1 MRHRHSR
8 GGQVLGNLIGLALF
22 ILVAIW
28 WIAPDRRRNEREVN
42 VDRVAEIDRE
52 IAPSAA
58 GEPREGIA
66 AVVLLD
72 VSGSMADEVAES
84 GGGRKIDI
92 ARRAAL
98 ELVGQF
104 DRYAKA
110 HPEEPVV
117 VGLFEFSGE
126 RERGGGPTTREIIPL
141 LPPNPARAEEALAQM
156 APNGGTPIG
165 DALIVGKRALDMA
178 GFTRR
183 HLLVVTDGENT
194 DGYRP
199 ADVMAALTRR
209 PESERPSVYFVAF
222 DIAAAR
228 FEAVKNAGGL
238 VLAAAN
244 AQELTDTLDFLLT
257 GKILVEG
264 Q

>member
-1 MRHRHSR
+1 VKYRRSR
-8 GGQVLGNLIGLALF
+8 SGQVLGNLIGLALF
-22 ILVAIW
+22 VFMALW
-28 WIAPDRRRNEREVN
+28 WMSPDRRRNDREVDD
-42 VDRVAEIDRE
+42 DRVAEIERE
-52 IAPSAA
+52 ITPPAA

-72 VSGSMADEVAES
+72 VSGSMADEVSES
-84 GGGRKIDI
+84 GGGQKIDI
-92 ARRAAL
+92 ARRATMDL
-98 ELVGQF
+98 LGQF

-110 HPEEPVV
+110 HPDEPVV

-126 RERGGGPTTREIIPL
+126 RERGPNTREVIPL
-141 LPPNPARAEEALAQM
+141 QAPNLAHAEEALARMTPQ
-156 APNGGTPIG
+156 GGTPIG
-165 DALIVGKRALDMA
+165 DALVVGKRALDMT

-194 DGYRP
+194 DGHRP
-199 ADVMAALTRR
+199 ADVMAALMRR
-209 PESERPSVYFVAF
+209 PEAERPSVYFVAF

>member
-1 MRHRHSR
+1 VRHRYSR
-8 GGQVLGNLIGLALF
+8 GGNVLGNLIGLALF
-22 ILVAIW
+22 VFVAIW
-28 WIAPDRRRNEREVN
+28 WMSPDRRSNDREVD
-42 VDRVAEIDRE
+42 VDRVAEIERE
-52 IAPSAA
+52 VAPSAA

-72 VSGSMADEVAES
+72 VSGSMADEVS
-84 GGGRKIDI
+84 GTGGGRKIDI

-98 ELVGQF
+98 DLMGQF

-126 RERGGGPTTREIIPL
+126 RERGPNTREVIPL
-141 LPPNPARAEEALAQM
+141 LAPDLARAEEALARM
-156 APNGGTPIG
+156 VPDGGTPIG
-165 DALIVGKRALDMA
+165 DALVVGKRALDMA

-183 HLLVVTDGENT
+183 HLLIVTDGENT
-194 DGYRP
+194 EGYRP
-199 ADVMAALTRR
+199 ADVMAALMRR
-209 PESERPSVYFVAF
+209 PETERPSVYFVAF

>member
-1 MRHRHSR
+1 MRRQHSR

-22 ILVAIW
+22 IFVAIW
-28 WIAPDRRRNEREVN
+28 WIAPDRLRSTREVS
-42 VDRVAEIDRE
+42 VDRVSEIDRE
-52 IAPSAA
+52 ITPSAA
-58 GEPREGIA
+58 AEPREGIA

-84 GGGRKIDI
+84 DGGGRKIDI

-98 ELVGQF
+98 DLVGQF

-110 HPEEPVV
+110 HPDEAVV
-117 VGLFEFSGE
+117 LGLYEFSGE
-126 RERGGGPTTREIIPL
+126 RDRDSGPTTREVIPL
-141 LPPNPARAEEALAQM
+141 LPPDPARAEEALARM
-156 APNGGTPIG
+156 SPNGGTPIG
-165 DALIVGKRALDMA
+165 DALIVGKRALDQT
-178 GFTRR
+178 GFARR

-194 DGYRP
+194 DGFRP
-199 ADVMAALTRR
+199 GDVMAALNRR

-244 AQELTDTLDFLLT
+244 AQELTDTLDYLLT
-257 GKILVEG
+257 GKILVE